1 MLAKFYL
8 IVDDVHWL
16 EKLLPLGL
24 KLVQLRIKNQPDD
37 IVLNQILQAKKL
49 CQQYQCQL
57 VINDYWQL
65 AIEAG
70 CDYIH
75 LGQEDLKTAD
85 LSKIKQANI
94 KLGISTHTLT
104 ELSIAL
110 SCKPDYI
117 AIGPIYETTLKK
129 MPYAPQGL
137 ERIHQWK
144 QLIGSCPLV
153 AIGGIK
159 VENASSIFQAGANSI
174 AVVTDVL
181 YNADP
186 AKRLRQWLQ
195 FDIGDD
201 FNGKI

>member
-37 IVLNQILQAKKL
+37 IVLSQILQAKKL

-94 KLGISTHTLT
+94 KLGISTHTFT

-144 QLIGSCPLV
+144 KRIGSCPLV